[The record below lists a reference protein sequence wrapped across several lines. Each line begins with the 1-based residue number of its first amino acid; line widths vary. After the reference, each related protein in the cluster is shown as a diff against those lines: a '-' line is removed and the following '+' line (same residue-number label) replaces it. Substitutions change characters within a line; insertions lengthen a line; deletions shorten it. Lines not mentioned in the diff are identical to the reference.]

1 MNRNAILGIGAAAAF
16 ALTMLAGDATAQ
28 QKSLKDQLV
37 GTWTAVS
44 TVQTRPDGS
53 KVEPFTNNP
62 KGVFM
67 FAADGHFAFVVLR
80 PDLPK
85 LASNDRLKPT
95 ADEAMAIALGTIA
108 YFGTYTVDEASKTL
122 NLKMDGT
129 TLVNQLG
136 LNQKRVITSISA
148 DEMRYRNPT
157 VVGGGE
163 VEFAWKRAK

>member
-1 MNRNAILGIGAAAAF
+1 MNRNYILGIGAAVAF
-16 ALTMLAGDATAQ
+16 ALTMLSGEAAAQ

-44 TVQTRPDGS
+44 NVQTRPDGS
-53 KVEPFTNNP
+53 KIEPFTNNP
-62 KGVFM
+62 KGAVI
-67 FAADGHFAFVVLR
+67 FASDGHFAFVLMR

-85 LASNDRLKPT
+85 LASNDRLKLTPE
-95 ADEAMAIALGTIA
+95 EAMAIALGTIA
-108 YFGTYTVDEASKTL
+108 YFGTYTVDEASRTVS
-122 NLKMDGT
+122 LKIDGT

-136 LNQKRVITSISA
+136 LDQKRVITSISA

-163 VEFAWKRAK
+163 IEFAWKRAR